1 MEWALNIRKLAAIDI
16 ALLGF
21 KLILAEYALGVLFSL
36 ALGVFVLFRS
46 HSAWGVALG
55 IYLICLGVNYVPMF
69 AYAASIGDKPSALA
83 DLGDELL
90 EKREAMAKYRRLS
103 LLLLVPL
110 LVPVLV
116 VTRERVGPPKQRPQ

>member
-1 MEWALNIRKLAAIDI
+1 
-16 ALLGF
+16 LLRF
-21 KLILAEYALGVLFSL
+21 KLIFAEYALGVLFSL
-36 ALGVFVLFRS
+36 ALGVFVLLRS
-46 HSAWGVALG
+46 HSVWGVALG

-69 AYAASIGDKPSALA
+69 AYVVSIGDKPNAQTE
-83 DLGDELL
+83 LGDELL